1 MLAKLYKL
9 IFDISICC
17 TVGAFILRVASGI
30 TLHGSSFLILLILAL
45 ISVLLEKKRELK
57 ILAII
62 LLPIVFL
69 AFCRP
74 AVPEMVVFLLTWA
87 YFFYVTITERFVIRR
102 EEFLGMIKRF
112 LCLCLFV
119 VILMLAVFRNIST
132 SLQAACPYLVT
143 ALVSAVF
150 LLRQLRAENQR
161 EQMKE
166 YKWQQFM
173 ELLVFLII
181 SLLLTLIRVPQNLM
195 EGLKLMYLYLL
206 GPILAFIGSIV
217 GILVGGI
224 FYLGTAILAFLTN
237 NQQIREINSDN
248 GKTEKQII
256 NLPDAKSMGAWV
268 MPLVYSVGA
277 ILGLVLLFFFFRWL
291 MGEKL
296 KQKVPTGIL
305 ETKEY
310 IDDPKVHKA
319 GFLKRRSKDPREA
332 IRYYYGRCLLWLKH
346 KQVELR
352 PQDTTEEINNK
363 YYNLQTDNYRTKRE
377 ASAQFMQIYRKARY
391 GIEEQIT
398 KEEAEKAKQLY
409 QEIKTHK

>member
-1 MLAKLYKL
+1 MQAKLYKL

-17 TVGAFILRVASGI
+17 TFGAFFLKAASGI

-45 ISVLLEKKRELK
+45 ISVLLDKRRKLK
-57 ILAII
+57 IFAII
-62 LLPIVFL
+62 LLPIIFL
-69 AFCRP
+69 AFFLP
-74 AVPEMVVFLLTWA
+74 AVPELVVFLLIWA
-87 YFFYVTITERFVIRR
+87 YFFYVTIKERFVIRR
-102 EEFLGMIKRF
+102 EDFLDMIKRF
-112 LCLCLFV
+112 LCLCLFL
-119 VILMLAVFRNIST
+119 VILVLAVYRNFGT
-132 SLQAACPYLVT
+132 SMQAACPYLVT
-143 ALVSAVF
+143 AMVSAVF
-150 LLRQLRAENQR
+150 LLRQLRAENQM

-195 EGLKLMYLYLL
+195 EGLKLMYQYLL
-206 GPILAFIGSIV
+206 GPILAFIGSIIGV
-217 GILVGGI
+217 LVGGI
-224 FYLGTAILAFLTN
+224 FYLGTAILAFFTN
-237 NQQIREINSDN
+237 NQQIREINSEN

-256 NLPDAKSMGAWV
+256 IIPDAKSMGAWV
-268 MPLVYSVGA
+268 MPLIYSAGA

-291 MGEKL
+291 MGEKM

-310 IDDPKVHKA
+310 LDDTKVHKA
-319 GFLKRRSKDPREA
+319 VFRKRRPKDPRET
-332 IRYYYGRCLLWLKH
+332 IRYYYGKCLLWLKH
-346 KQVELR
+346 KHVELR

-363 YYNLQTDNYRTKRE
+363 YYNLQTDNYRTKKE